1 MRKERINRGGFVR
14 TVVCRVV
21 PTEVFQSR
29 SNQSRLNQADFDCSV
44 EDFVAESGS
53 ADNATGGKKFVNA
66 NGLAQG
72 SATVRQNMAI
82 GTSAKERIKAVP
94 QHSPTRVHISATNQI
109 YLLPGASRGRH
120 KILVD
125 RIIIT
130 NEPLRR

>member
-53 ADNATGGKKFVNA
+53 ADSATGGKKFVNA

-72 SATVRQNMAI
+72 SAAVRQNMAI
-82 GTSAKERIKAVP
+82 GTSAKERVKASP
-94 QHSPTRVHISATNQI
+94 QHDPTCVHISTIHPI
-109 YLLPGASRGRH
+109 YASPAQGVAGTGFWQGLL
-120 KILVD
+120 
-125 RIIIT
+125 
-130 NEPLRR
+130 